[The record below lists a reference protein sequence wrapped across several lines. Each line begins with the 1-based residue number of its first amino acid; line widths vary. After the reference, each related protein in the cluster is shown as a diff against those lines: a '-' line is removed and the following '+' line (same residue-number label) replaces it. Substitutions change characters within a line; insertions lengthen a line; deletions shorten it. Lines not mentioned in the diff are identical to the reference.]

1 MGIVKSTLK
10 FLWYGS
16 IGASSFYFR
25 RSKFPQILSNSLVH
39 LGPVY
44 VKMGQVIS
52 TRRDVIPEEYTEKL
66 STLCDNVPP
75 EKEKIMRKIIRENL
89 PKDAEEIFSEFG
101 EEPIAAGSVAQVY
114 KAKLHSGEDVAV
126 KVLRPNIL
134 SEVHDNFKFIRMMV
148 NVFELLFKNLRM
160 INLPGIVN
168 ELEGLLITQT
178 DLTHET
184 DNFIRFR
191 ELFADEPN
199 LTVPKVY
206 AEFSSTQVMVT
217 EFVDAVQPYE
227 YEKLN
232 TPGEE
237 LASRVDNLMDSMI
250 FLQGLCHADLHPGN
264 FFWNTKGELVLIDF
278 GLVHEFPVED
288 RNHLTTYYFS
298 LVEGFYHFATQ
309 YFIDHFIIPHP
320 KRRKKEF
327 DKKALL
333 DELYDIVKEHSSSQD
348 GFSVVFY
355 KLMHV
360 LSRYQLQLKPNTS
373 KMFLTL
379 ITVEGYILHLN
390 PKFDMIENTRKKK
403 MDMAEYT
410 SLPEEVEKMLMQD
423 FGSYSTALFKDNCS
437 IEQAYK
443 NRNEFTMQQI
453 GLKKGQFVID
463 VGCGRGQ
470 MLDAMKKRGA
480 DVLGVTISK
489 TEQQLC
495 VERGLDCVW
504 SSWEDF
510 DNVVEKPYPLA
521 DAIVIIEILVHM
533 ASIFENR
540 AGLMDLRLQKLFE
553 WCSGKLK
560 DHGKLYIQV
569 LNADSRFIEGL
580 KHQETCNEIIE
591 KAPILG
597 FASVKQLV
605 ANSDPYFEVV
615 EIHNHSE
622 DLLKTYYYFQQQ
634 FDKHEKRFAELL
646 DPKFHR
652 LMRMELNIL
661 TELAEKKIMRLHRI
675 LLQKKA

>member
-1 MGIVKSTLK
+1 MGIVKSTFK

-16 IGASSFYFR
+16 IGASAFYLR
-25 RSKFPQILSNSLVH
+25 RSKFPQILSNSLVK

-66 STLCDNVPP
+66 ATLCDDVPP
-75 EKEKIMRKIIRENL
+75 EKEKIMRKILRENL
-89 PKDAEEIFSEFG
+89 PEELEDIFCEFS

-114 KAKLHSGEDVAV
+114 KAKLHSGEVVAV

-134 SEVHDNFKFIRMMV
+134 KQVQENFKFLSMAVNICEFLVKKIRMV
-148 NVFELLFKNLRM
+148 
-160 INLPGIVN
+160 NLPGIVN
-168 ELEGLLITQT
+168 ELEDLLITQT

-184 DNFIRFR
+184 DNFLRFK

-199 LTVPKVY
+199 LTVPKVFPEY
-206 AEFSSTQVMVT
+206 SSCQVMVT
-217 EFVDAVQPYE
+217 EFVDAIQPYE

-232 TPGEE
+232 IPGEE

-264 FFWNTKGELVLIDF
+264 FFWNAKGELVLIDF
-278 GLVHEFPVED
+278 GLVHEFPVID

-298 LVEGFYHFATQ
+298 LVEGFYHFATE

-320 KRRKKEF
+320 KRRKKDFNKDQLLEELY
-327 DKKALL
+327 KIVKALS
-333 DELYDIVKEHSSSQD
+333 HSQE

-355 KLMHV
+355 ELVQV

-390 PKFDMIENTRKKK
+390 PNFDMIENTRKKK

-410 SLPEEVEKMLMQD
+410 SLPEEVEKILMQD

-437 IEQAYK
+437 IQQAYK
-443 NRNEFTMQQI
+443 NRNEFTMKQI
-453 GLKKGQFVID
+453 GLEKGHFVID

-470 MLDAMKKRGA
+470 MLGEMKNRGA
-480 DVLGVTISK
+480 EVLGITISK
-489 TEQQLC
+489 TEQRICAEQN
-495 VERGLDCVW
+495 LDCVW

-510 DNVVEKPYPLA
+510 DNVVKTPYPLA
-521 DAIVIIEILVHM
+521 DAIIIIEILVHM
-533 ASIFENR
+533 ATLFESR
-540 AGLMDLRLQKLFE
+540 AGLMDLRLQKLFA
-553 WCSGKLK
+553 WCSSKLK
-560 DHGKLYIQV
+560 DQGKLYIQV
-569 LNADSRFIEGL
+569 LNADSRFIEGTKYKDTSNDIL
-580 KHQETCNEIIE
+580 K

-605 ANSDPYFEVV
+605 TNSDPYFEVV
-615 EIHNHSE
+615 EINNHSE
-622 DLLKTYYYFQQQ
+622 DLLKTYYFFQSQ
-634 FDKHEKRFAELL
+634 FDKNEKKLAELL
-646 DPKFHR
+646 DPRFHK

-661 TELAEKKIMRLHRI
+661 TELAEKKIMKLHRL